1 MHKMLHIPPAWIGS
15 DEPPPAE
22 PAKELP
28 EIPIPAAV
36 LADAAPPPKPTATI
50 GCCCRTTPLGHL
62 VISGITIVVIGLIL
76 RVLYSLTQCHP
87 AAGFFG
93 AVNQSTWESLKLL
106 LWPILF
112 WWLFV
117 AMGTTQLAR
126 NLNGAVV
133 SAYSAAAC
141 MLCLVALVTEVGHT
155 YAQWIDILLVIP
167 SVFIGQACG
176 IFLGSIAPYNT
187 RVSLV
192 MLTLLLVFLS
202 IFTLAAV
209 PPSPFLFAD
218 RSNSSNYGVP
228 AACNTFSFDQIA
240 RIQTL
245 LLANSSSTVI

>member
-36 LADAAPPPKPTATI
+36 LADTAPPPKPAATI

-62 VISGITIVVIGLIL
+62 VISGTTIVVLGLIL

-117 AMGTTQLAR
+117 AMGTTQLETKRLGGRPFYRDGLSYWDAEWPPANPSASDGSSTENDRYR
-126 NLNGAVV
+126 NL
-133 SAYSAAAC
+133 Y
-141 MLCLVALVTEVGHT
+141 
-155 YAQWIDILLVIP
+155 
-167 SVFIGQACG
+167 
-176 IFLGSIAPYNT
+176 
-187 RVSLV
+187 
-192 MLTLLLVFLS
+192 
-202 IFTLAAV
+202 
-209 PPSPFLFAD
+209 
-218 RSNSSNYGVP
+218 
-228 AACNTFSFDQIA
+228 
-240 RIQTL
+240 
-245 LLANSSSTVI
+245 